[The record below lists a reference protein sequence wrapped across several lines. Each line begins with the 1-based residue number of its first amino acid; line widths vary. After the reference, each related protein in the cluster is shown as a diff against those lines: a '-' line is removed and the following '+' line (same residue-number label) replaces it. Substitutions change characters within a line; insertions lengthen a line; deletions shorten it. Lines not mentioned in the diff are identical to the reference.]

1 MSDLDNG
8 MRTSRPIWAL
18 AAVLALA
25 LHLGGGALALAKLH
39 GDDDEGGLGA
49 AGAEVIDVDL
59 GSPKVEDE
67 EVPVGADSVA
77 QTASMAMPEQQAE
90 VEQTDLQKD
99 IPTTTEEADRSVT
112 TSEVQK
118 PTEEEKVKTV
128 KTTASDAQEAAED
141 SARRALDE
149 KAPEA
154 DKVKAPNAGIG
165 KDTAKE
171 TAQWGR
177 KISAYFELHKKF
189 PAGKKDA
196 AKVKVALV
204 LNRMGNVL
212 SVDVVQSSGDPA
224 YDEAAISM
232 IRRSDPV
239 PKPPA
244 KLTDDQF
251 PFNLEVKFNPPK

>member
-1 MSDLDNG
+1 MSDSDNG

-49 AGAEVIDVDL
+49 AGAEVIDIDMS
-59 GSPKVEDE
+59 SPKLDDD
-67 EVPVGADSVA
+67 EVPVGTDSAA

-141 SARRALDE
+141 SARRALND
-149 KAPEA
+149 APEA

-165 KDTAKE
+165 KDREKLTVD
-171 TAQWGR
+171 WGR

-189 PAGKKDA
+189 PEGKKKGA
-196 AKVKVALV
+196 NVKLALV
-204 LNRMGNVL
+204 LNRLGNIV
-212 SVDVVQSSGDPA
+212 SVDIVESSGDAA
-224 YDEAAISM
+224 YDEAAIAM
-232 IRRSDPV
+232 VHRSDPV
-239 PKPPA
+239 PKPPTG
-244 KLTDDQF
+244 LTEDQF
-251 PFNLEVKFNPPK
+251 SFNLPVNFKPPK